1 MKMYTTLGCGKM
13 WQNNQECDDEKE
25 NNQENIG
32 WLDGCMYELAC
43 FQTVWILT
51 TANGFSK

>member
-1 MKMYTTLGCGKM
+1 MKIYTTLGCGKM

-32 WLDGCMYELAC
+32 LITVGWMDACMNWRV
-43 FQTVWILT
+43 FRQF
-51 TANGFSK
+51 GF